1 MYHTIYVRIHRN
13 VEEVDAS
20 VKELPYNGRSKHDF
34 SFSLRQTL
42 GCCELEKWFMN
53 RSTEVCAELGSLN
66 QIAWLWLIISLW
78 MVSRL
83 QQLIQ
88 WLNVHHVDFC
98 LIGLHTFDYWI
109 LIVLHSSMKLI
120 VLNELNDISPS
131 CMIVMTLSETN
142 CIVLF
147 LLLH

>member
-1 MYHTIYVRIHRN
+1 MPVWKNFHTMEDLNMTFHFHFANTWMLWTWKVIYEQI
-13 VEEVDAS
+13 
-20 VKELPYNGRSKHDF
+20 
-34 SFSLRQTL
+34 
-42 GCCELEKWFMN
+42 N
-53 RSTEVCAELGSLN
+53 RSVCRIRIVKPDRLVV
-66 QIAWLWLIISLW
+66 WLIISLW

-83 QQLIQ
+83 QQLIL

-120 VLNELNDISPS
+120 VLNELNDVSTS

-142 CIVLF
+142 FYFYYSISIKF
-147 LLLH
+147 H